1 LENELRSKAKLYSLD
16 QIDKY
21 QIKTAKTKEN
31 INNRIKNKLISNK
44 FPNLTINVNNTTNS
58 NLIDNQSNVN
68 YNLAQTEHINLNNK
82 LKSYNNDKKD
92 NKSKIKYRKSLLPK
106 IKIKKNILD
115 INNLL
120 MNPDNDNITGKDEN
134 INSQKKIYAKD
145 NCLYLRNK
153 RNNTITNNSVHQLE
167 LNKKFL
173 NNNSG
178 NIIYKQKMTVINFNN
193 IHRYSLNTFT
203 NSKNNVNNNNNLYHN
218 LDYAKYAPI
227 FSGKQNS
234 NNLYDSYVNDLD
246 LYKNKIKKRNYNNN
260 NDNNSE
266 YYSVT
271 INNDSNI
278 KKYKTKIL
286 PKNKPNIYNKTID
299 SLLNRENL

>member
-1 LENELRSKAKLYSLD
+1 
-16 QIDKY
+16 
-21 QIKTAKTKEN
+21 
-31 INNRIKNKLISNK
+31 
-44 FPNLTINVNNTTNS
+44 
-58 NLIDNQSNVN
+58 
-68 YNLAQTEHINLNNK
+68 
-82 LKSYNNDKKD
+82 
-92 NKSKIKYRKSLLPK
+92 
-106 IKIKKNILD
+106 
-115 INNLL
+115 
-120 MNPDNDNITGKDEN
+120 
-134 INSQKKIYAKD
+134 
-145 NCLYLRNK
+145 
-153 RNNTITNNSVHQLE
+153 LE
-167 LNKKFL
+167 LNKKIL
-173 NNNSG
+173 NNNNSG

-203 NSKNNVNNNNNLYHN
+203 NSKNNVNNNNLFHN
-218 LDYAKYAPI
+218 FDYAKYAPI
-227 FSGKQNS
+227 FSEKQTS

-260 NDNNSE
+260 NVNNSE